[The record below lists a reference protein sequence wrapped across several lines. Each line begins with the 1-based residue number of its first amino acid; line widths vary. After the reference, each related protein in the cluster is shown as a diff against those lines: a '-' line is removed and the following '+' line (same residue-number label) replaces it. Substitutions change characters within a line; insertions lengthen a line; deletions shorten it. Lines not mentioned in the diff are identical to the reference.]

1 MTDTT
6 VSALLYRLNENINAI
21 GAAAE
26 ELAIWIEQR
35 GSTETALAAKSH
47 LDVLVSNA
55 DLIANGLAELI
66 AREAKTKSDVR
77 AWRCRSR
84 TCKPAGIW

>member
-1 MTDTT
+1 MTDITIA
-6 VSALLYRLNENINAI
+6 ALLFRLNENINAV

-35 GSTETALAAKSH
+35 GSTETALAARSH

-55 DLIANGLAELI
+55 DLITEGLTELLTKNIKVNG
-66 AREAKTKSDVR
+66 DVR
-77 AWRCRSR
+77 AWRCRIR
-84 TCKPAGIW
+84 TCRSN

>member
-1 MTDTT
+1 MTDITIA
-6 VSALLYRLNENINAI
+6 ALLFRLNENINAV

-35 GSTETALAAKSH
+35 GSTETALAARSH

-55 DLIANGLAELI
+55 DLITEGLTELLAKNIKVNG
-66 AREAKTKSDVR
+66 DVR
-77 AWRCRSR
+77 AWRCRIR
-84 TCKPAGIW
+84 TCRSN

>member
-1 MTDTT
+1 MTDAT
-6 VSALLYRLNENINAI
+6 VSALLFRLNENINAI

-47 LDVLVSNA
+47 LDVLVNNA
-55 DLIANGLAELI
+55 DSISEGLAELI
-66 AREAKTKSDVR
+66 AREAKVKVDVR
-77 AWRCRSR
+77 AWRCRNR
-84 TCKPAGIW
+84 ICRPI